1 MGSSPKGCRSI
12 NYNYQRQTS
21 KQDLHHDVSMR
32 LATAKI
38 RNNLS
43 TPEAM
48 QIMKERNQ
56 LLKEWGTL
64 SSCESLMCLR
74 RSLKIP
80 KINIT
85 MFQNKKQQPPPT
97 KMAGAWT
104 GTAVNHLSN
113 IRIKAQNWIT
123 REHLISSPFFYL
135 EYVVLHGEGQSKW
148 EDLRTSPMFTCG
160 ATWMILHSSALGT
173 ETKGNQVISIAVFSI
188 THCLVLCKHI

>member
-12 NYNYQRQTS
+12 NYNYQKQTS

-123 REHLISSPFFYL
+123 REHLISSPFFT
-135 EYVVLHGEGQSKW
+135 SKMLYCMVRVKANERIFVHLQCSHVEQLGW
-148 EDLRTSPMFTCG
+148 FFT
-160 ATWMILHSSALGT
+160 LQH
-173 ETKGNQVISIAVFSI
+173 
-188 THCLVLCKHI
+188 

>member
-56 LLKEWGTL
+56 LLKE
-64 SSCESLMCLR
+64 
-74 RSLKIP
+74 
-80 KINIT
+80 
-85 MFQNKKQQPPPT
+85 
-97 KMAGAWT
+97 
-104 GTAVNHLSN
+104 
-113 IRIKAQNWIT
+113 
-123 REHLISSPFFYL
+123 
-135 EYVVLHGEGQSKW
+135 
-148 EDLRTSPMFTCG
+148 
-160 ATWMILHSSALGT
+160 
-173 ETKGNQVISIAVFSI
+173 
-188 THCLVLCKHI
+188 